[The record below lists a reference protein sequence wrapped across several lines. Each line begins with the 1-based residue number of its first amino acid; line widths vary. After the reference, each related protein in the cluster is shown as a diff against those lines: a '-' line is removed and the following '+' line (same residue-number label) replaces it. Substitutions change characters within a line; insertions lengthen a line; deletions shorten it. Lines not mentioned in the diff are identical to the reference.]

1 MNRRPDALEAALPF
15 LEGRSFAD
23 WKEEFD
29 SAGYVIFKNVL
40 DDDELGAIRKAL
52 APHLESGKTGRNDF
66 EGLSTR
72 RIYALL
78 AKSPVFADLVAH
90 PLALAFAEAE
100 LGDSCLLSA
109 CLAIN
114 LLPGE
119 TVQPWHYDD
128 GSISAARPREAYG
141 LSAFWAIDATT
152 ETNGATEIVPGSH
165 LWPEQHL
172 QAGGLRPTDF
182 SNMNVGHADDGPGA
196 RADAIKIVM
205 PEGSLALMKGT
216 LWHRGGANKSSGS
229 RLIITSQYCVG
240 WARQIENMT
249 LAVPPEI
256 AAHLPERAQELLGYS
271 IHPPFM
277 GYVNG
282 VHPSRMFLSNSESNG
297 S

>member
-1 MNRRPDALEAALPF
+1 MNRLLSPLDAALPF

-29 SAGYVIFKNVL
+29 SVGYVIFKNVL
-40 DDDELGAIRKAL
+40 DGDQLRAIRGAL
-52 APHLESGKTGRNDF
+52 APHLQTGKTGRNDF

-72 RIYALL
+72 RVYALL
-78 AKSPVFADLVAH
+78 AKSPVFADLVVH

-100 LGDSCLLSA
+100 LGDTCLLSA

-114 LLPGE
+114 LLSGE
-119 TVQPWHYDD
+119 TAQPWHYDD
-128 GSISAARPREAYG
+128 GSISAPRPREAYG

-152 ETNGATEIVPGSH
+152 ETNGATEIIPGSH

-172 QAGGLRPTDF
+172 QTGSVRPSDF
-182 SNMNVGHADDGPGA
+182 SNSNIRDIDEDPGA
-196 RADAIKIVM
+196 RPDAIKIVM

-229 RLIITSQYCVG
+229 RLIITPQYCCG

-256 AAHLPERAQELLGYS
+256 AAHLPERAQKLLGYS

-282 VHPSRMFLSNSESNG
+282 VHPSRLFPSESALRA
-297 S
+297 